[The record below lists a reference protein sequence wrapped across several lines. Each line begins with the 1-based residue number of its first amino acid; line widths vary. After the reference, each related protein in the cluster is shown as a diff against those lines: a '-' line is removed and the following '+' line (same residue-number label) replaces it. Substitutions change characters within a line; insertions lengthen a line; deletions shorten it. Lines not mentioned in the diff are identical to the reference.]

1 MNWFERMMRNV
12 GLMVHNTTKPL
23 RKEKKDKK
31 TIVNKTVEEKQVDD
45 KTIIRRTT
53 IEEIEIR
60 SGDDK

>member
-12 GLMVHNTTKPL
+12 GLMAHNTTKPL
-23 RKEKKDKK
+23 RKDKSEK
-31 TIVNKTVEEKQVDD
+31 TIVNKEVEEKQVDE

-60 SGDDK
+60 KSDENE